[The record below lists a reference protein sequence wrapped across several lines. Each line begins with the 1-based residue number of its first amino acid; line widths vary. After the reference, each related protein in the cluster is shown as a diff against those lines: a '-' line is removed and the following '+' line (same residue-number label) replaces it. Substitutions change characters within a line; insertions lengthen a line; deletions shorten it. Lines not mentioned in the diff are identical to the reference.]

1 MPTTD
6 LHIVMVGGG
15 LTALPAA
22 ALLAR
27 GGARVTVLER
37 DPDGPPGDAAAA
49 WDGWDRSGVPQFRQ
63 LHIML
68 PRWTA
73 VMQRELPEVL
83 DQLRILGGEP
93 VNILHMNP
101 RAATGGWQAGD
112 EEFETLTARR
122 PVLETAV
129 ARVAQAT
136 PGVRVR
142 RGVAAIGLLTTAGD
156 GGIPRVVGVR
166 TDRGDIAAD
175 LVVDAA
181 GRHTPVPRFVREAGA
196 REPFLAQALSG
207 FTYYTRYYR
216 TRDGGLP
223 PAVGSALSHHESYS
237 LLTLPSDNGTWSVG
251 IIASSKDRALHVLRT
266 AAAWEA
272 AVRATREGR
281 AWIEAEPITP
291 VMPFAGIEDVRRS
304 YLVDGIPVVTGLVPL
319 GDARAATNPSL
330 GRGAS
335 IGLLHAC
342 VLRDVVAAAG
352 SDAGSVAFAEAFEA
366 ATDAAITPFV
376 ESTIDFGRHRL
387 AEIQAE
393 VEGGAYETPDAAW
406 AMTRALMAGARS
418 DPVLVRAYG
427 RIGSLLALP
436 AEVFATPEVLAR
448 VQRYLPAP
456 RYPDG
461 DCDRAQLL
469 AAAARSASGVPAL
482 EGPPPSGA
490 GELATAVG

>member
-22 ALLAR
+22 TLLAR

-37 DPDGPPGDAAAA
+37 DPEGPHGDAEDA
-49 WDGWDRSGVPQFRQ
+49 WDRWDRSGVPQFRQ

-73 VMQRELPEVL
+73 LMRRELPEVL
-83 DQLRILGGEP
+83 DELRNLGGEP
-93 VNILHMNP
+93 VNLLHMNP

-122 PVLETAV
+122 PVLEAAV

-142 RGVAAIGLLTTAGD
+142 RGVAAIGLLTTAGE

-181 GRHTPVPRFVREAGA
+181 GRHTPVPRFVRETGA
-196 REPFLAQALSG
+196 REPFLARALSG
-207 FTYYTRYYR
+207 YTYYTRYYR

-223 PAVGSALSHHESYS
+223 PAAGGALTHHESYS
-237 LLTLPSDNGTWSVG
+237 LLTLLSDNGTWSVG
-251 IIASSKDRALHVLRT
+251 ILASSKDRALHVLRD
-266 AAAWEA
+266 AGAWEA
-272 AVRATREGR
+272 AARATREGR
-281 AWIEAEPITP
+281 AWTEAEPITP
-291 VMPFAGIEDVRRS
+291 VMPFAGIEDIRRS
-304 YLVDGIPVVTGLVPL
+304 YLVDGVPVVTGLVPL

-352 SDAGSVAFAEAFEA
+352 SDVGSVPFAEAFEA
-366 ATDAAITPFV
+366 ATASAISPFV
-376 ESTIDFGRHRL
+376 EATIGFGRHRL
-387 AEIQAE
+387 AEMQGE
-393 VEGGAYETPDAAW
+393 VEGRADETPDPAW
-406 AMTRALMAGARS
+406 GGSRGRSAGGPAGA
-418 DPVLVRAYG
+418 G
-427 RIGSLLALP
+427 
-436 AEVFATPEVLAR
+436 
-448 VQRYLPAP
+448 
-456 RYPDG
+456 
-461 DCDRAQLL
+461 
-469 AAAARSASGVPAL
+469 AARG
-482 EGPPPSGA
+482 
-490 GELATAVG
+490 